1 LAQVV
6 LKRLEK
12 QKETY
17 LCFVDLRKAYDSVW
31 REGLFQ
37 KLETDGVP
45 QKLVRLVRMW
55 YETVRAKVRV
65 NDVESE
71 WFETKVG
78 VKQGDT
84 LSPLLFNIFINGIVE
99 RVKSRGG
106 GARVG
111 DQKISILLFADNMVL
126 LAESEEELK
135 DLMAAVEEYCK
146 EWHLEVNVDKTKV
159 MVTSKEGDKSAKV
172 VYDQAELEC
181 VKSYT
186 YLGTVFTADGK
197 WEEEVERR
205 IKAGRAALGSISK
218 QVVWNKFVSVGVKK
232 VIFNAMVK
240 SRLMYGGDIWWA
252 SKSEVGR
259 IETVQND
266 FIRWVTGHTR
276 KERISTD
283 KLRKEVNMGTVEDS
297 LCCKRLDWL
306 GRLTRMGGDRLVGRV
321 WGAQCEGKRGRGRP
335 RWIYE
340 QQEAEDL
347 ARGGIHRL
355 LALDVKEWNRAV
367 RRIKEPQ

>member
-1 LAQVV
+1 MKFLKTVWREGRMPEEWKEGIVIPLYKKGDRMDLNNYRGITLSDVAGKVVGKVVNRRLEAWFRDLLAEEQAGIWKGRGCVDQGYTLAQVV

-99 RVKSRGG
+99 KVKSRGG

-111 DQKISILLFADNMVL
+111 DQKISILLFADDMVL

-172 VYDQAELEC
+172 VYEQAELEC

-197 WEEEVERR
+197 PG
-205 IKAGRAALGSISK
+205 IFIPLTFNQSII
-218 QVVWNKFVSVGVKK
+218 SV
-232 VIFNAMVK
+232 
-240 SRLMYGGDIWWA
+240 A
-252 SKSEVGR
+252 SE
-259 IETVQND
+259 
-266 FIRWVTGHTR
+266 
-276 KERISTD
+276 
-283 KLRKEVNMGTVEDS
+283 
-297 LCCKRLDWL
+297 LD
-306 GRLTRMGGDRLVGRV
+306 
-321 WGAQCEGKRGRGRP
+321 
-335 RWIYE
+335 
-340 QQEAEDL
+340 
-347 ARGGIHRL
+347 
-355 LALDVKEWNRAV
+355 
-367 RRIKEPQ
+367 